1 MLIAGTPKHEAI
13 KDLLAPA
20 FSEEAKIAFL
30 EYAEF
35 YSDFLPIPAEPI
47 SGELETQ
54 FSAAIASGQE
64 REAATAAL
72 YYFLSA
78 MPPKTAQLI
87 KEAVAKGEPAELLT
101 TLDGQTTIFEFLP
114 PPKEAPV
121 DRKIAKEESIT
132 HALSVIQKT
141 DFTYL
146 ATSKVN
152 RLQPVISELLEAPVD
167 VGGRGKN
174 NAIVNVSIRTPDG
187 QPVTPYERELQE
199 AIGALMQ
206 KSTASPA
213 IFTPDQ
219 IYKELAGLDSN
230 ADIRQSKREE
240 LTATIDRLR
249 HTEVVIDFTQQAE
262 KHNLHGTTPD
272 SAQIAENALYAKRV
286 TAKIKGRKVS
296 AYMFLDLPAFYRYSS
311 AINQTAKVQKK
322 LLGATSA
329 KELDTDTRKNS
340 DSYIVLKRVL
350 LKTIEHM
357 KAEQAKS
364 GGKYERRRSYVY
376 LFEEVLGTAE
386 PSKKK
391 AENMRADI
399 DKFLAALVEQG
410 YIKGFTKYK
419 NGRAFAGVEI
429 DL

>member
-1 MLIAGTPKHEAI
+1 MTAGTPKHEAI

-64 REAATAAL
+64 REAAKAAL

-121 DRKIAKEESIT
+121 DRKTAKEESIT

-152 RLQPVISELLEAPVD
+152 RLQPIISSLTDAQID
-167 VGGRGKN
+167 VGGRGKH
-174 NAIVNVSIRTPDG
+174 NAIVNVTVKTPDG
-187 QPVTPYERELQE
+187 KPLTPYERELQE
-199 AIGALMQ
+199 TIGHLMQ
-206 KSTASPA
+206 TSTDPQPV
-213 IFTPDQ
+213 FTLAQ
-219 IYKELAGLDSN
+219 IYREFAGLPAATGVSKTTLKEL
-230 ADIRQSKREE
+230 EE
-240 LTATIDRLR
+240 CLERLSVTR
-249 HTEVVIDFTQQAE
+249 VVIDCADQKA
-262 KHNLHGTTPD
+262 KHNLTGLK
-272 SAQIAENALYAKRV
+272 AEYKRNALTTEAAKATFNGKQYA
-286 TAKIKGRKVS
+286 
-296 AYMFLDLPAFYRYSS
+296 AYKFLKLPVFYDYSV
-311 AINQTAKVQKK
+311 ATNQIAKVQRQ
-322 LLGATSA
+322 LLGATTGTA
-329 KELDTDTRKNS
+329 EETDGRRNTS
-340 DSYIVLKRVL
+340 SYIVLKRVL

-364 GGKYERRRSYVY
+364 GGKYERRRSYSY

-429 DL
+429 EL

>member
-35 YSDFLPIPAEPI
+35 YSDFLPIPAERI

-101 TLDGQTTIFEFLP
+101 SLDGQTTIFEFLP

-121 DRKIAKEESIT
+121 DRKTAKEESIT

-152 RLQPVISELLEAPVD
+152 RLQPIISSLTDAQID
-167 VGGRGKN
+167 VGGRGKY
-174 NAIVNVSIRTPDG
+174 NAIVNVTVKTPDG
-187 QPVTPYERELQE
+187 KPLTPYERELQE
-199 AIGALMQ
+199 TIGHLMQ
-206 KSTASPA
+206 TSTDPQPV
-213 IFTPDQ
+213 FTLAQ
-219 IYKELAGLDSN
+219 IYREFAGLDP
-230 ADIRQSKREE
+230 AAGISKTALKELEE
-240 LTATIDRLR
+240 TLERLSVTR
-249 HTEVVIDFTQQAE
+249 VVIDCTDQKQ
-262 KHNLHGTTPD
+262 KHNLPGLK
-272 SAQIAENALYAKRV
+272 AQYRGNALSTVAAKASFKSR
-286 TAKIKGRKVS
+286 TYE
-296 AYMFLDLPAFYRYSS
+296 AYKFLDLPVFYDYSVGT
-311 AINQTAKVQKK
+311 NQIAKVQRQ
-322 LLGATSA
+322 LLSATA
-329 KELDTDTRKNS
+329 GTTEETDGRKNS
-340 DSYIVLKRVL
+340 NSYIVLKRVL

-357 KAEQAKS
+357 KAEKARS
-364 GGKYERRRSYVY
+364 GGKYECRRSYDY
-376 LFEEVLGTAE
+376 LFEEVLGTKE
-386 PSKKK
+386 PTAKK
-391 AENMRADI
+391 ARNMRDDI

-410 YIKGFTKYK
+410 HIKGFTKYK

-429 DL
+429 EL